1 MAAMLLVCEGT
12 GVEHPV
18 SMQDFRTAVAKSIS
32 RYTLRKHV
40 VQMQG
45 RLTMVNLTARIMTI
59 RCQA

>member
-1 MAAMLLVCEGT
+1 MAAMLLVCEGI

-18 SMQDFRTAVAKSIS
+18 SLQDFRTAVAKSIS
-32 RYTLRKHV
+32 RYTLCKHV

-45 RLTMVNLTARIMTI
+45 RVVNLTARIMMI

>member
-18 SMQDFRTAVAKSIS
+18 SMQDFRIAVAKSIS

-45 RLTMVNLTARIMTI
+45 RVVNLTARIMMI